1 MEKRIY
7 MKPLL
12 KSFLIEPMDF
22 LAASPNPKPSESKKN
37 SFSFSDNVTSG
48 DNDDTDPWEDLFS
61 FLLIISLASAKWFFD
76 PAESAS

>member
-22 LAASPNPKPSESKKN
+22 LAASPKPSESRKSSI
-37 SFSFSDNVTSG
+37 SFGDDVTSG
-48 DNDDTDPWEDLFS
+48 DNDDTDPWGEVDY
-61 FLLIISLASAKWFFD
+61 IR
-76 PAESAS
+76 

>member
-22 LAASPNPKPSESKKN
+22 LAASPNPEPSKPAKGSI
-37 SFSFSDNVTSG
+37 SFGDEVTSG
-48 DNDDTDPWEDLFS
+48 DNDEKSPWGEIDY
-61 FLLIISLASAKWFFD
+61 IR
-76 PAESAS
+76 

>member
-22 LAASPNPKPSESKKN
+22 LAASPNHNTSESAK
-37 SFSFSDNVTSG
+37 SSIGFSGDVTSG
-48 DNDDTDPWEDLFS
+48 DNDDTDEPWGDVNY
-61 FLLIISLASAKWFFD
+61 IR
-76 PAESAS
+76 

>member
-22 LAASPNPKPSESKKN
+22 LAASPNPWQSKPTIS
-37 SFSFSDNVTSG
+37 SFSFSDDVTSG
-48 DNDDTDPWEDLFS
+48 DNDDTAPWVDVNY
-61 FLLIISLASAKWFFD
+61 IR
-76 PAESAS
+76 

>member
-22 LAASPNPKPSESKKN
+22 LAASPNHNPSKPAKGSIN
-37 SFSFSDNVTSG
+37 LSDDVTSG
-48 DNDDTDPWEDLFS
+48 DNDEKSPWGEVGYTR
-61 FLLIISLASAKWFFD
+61 
-76 PAESAS
+76 

>member
-22 LAASPNPKPSESKKN
+22 LATSPNPEPSKPAKGSIN
-37 SFSFSDNVTSG
+37 LSDDVTSG
-48 DNDDTDPWEDLFS
+48 DNDATSPWGEVGY
-61 FLLIISLASAKWFFD
+61 IR
-76 PAESAS
+76 

>member
-22 LAASPNPKPSESKKN
+22 LAASPSESSN
-37 SFSFSDNVTSG
+37 STKSSFILGDDVTSG
-48 DNDDTDPWEDLFS
+48 DNDETDPWGGDVNY
-61 FLLIISLASAKWFFD
+61 IR
-76 PAESAS
+76 

>member
-22 LAASPNPKPSESKKN
+22 LAASPNPEQSKLTKS
-37 SFSFSDNVTSG
+37 SFIFSDDVTSG
-48 DNDDTDPWEDLFS
+48 DNDDTAPWVDVNY
-61 FLLIISLASAKWFFD
+61 IR
-76 PAESAS
+76 

>member
-22 LAASPNPKPSESKKN
+22 LAASPNPKPSESTKSSI
-37 SFSFSDNVTSG
+37 SFGDDVTSG
-48 DNDDTDPWEDLFS
+48 DNDEKSPWGE
-61 FLLIISLASAKWFFD
+61 FD
-76 PAESAS
+76 YIR

>member
-22 LAASPNPKPSESKKN
+22 LGSPDKPGGLS
-37 SFSFSDNVTSG
+37 
-48 DNDDTDPWEDLFS
+48 
-61 FLLIISLASAKWFFD
+61 I
-76 PAESAS
+76 

>member
-22 LAASPNPKPSESKKN
+22 LAASPNPEQSKLTK
-37 SFSFSDNVTSG
+37 SSISFSDDVTSG
-48 DNDDTDPWEDLFS
+48 DNDDTDPWEDVNY
-61 FLLIISLASAKWFFD
+61 IR
-76 PAESAS
+76 

>member
-22 LAASPNPKPSESKKN
+22 LAASPNPEPSKPAKGSI
-37 SFSFSDNVTSG
+37 SFSDDVTSG
-48 DNDDTDPWEDLFS
+48 DNDEKSPWGEVGY
-61 FLLIISLASAKWFFD
+61 IR
-76 PAESAS
+76 

>member
-22 LAASPNPKPSESKKN
+22 LAASPTPKPSKLTKS
-37 SFSFSDNVTSG
+37 SFILDDDVTSG
-48 DNDDTDPWEDLFS
+48 DNDKTDPWGGDVNY
-61 FLLIISLASAKWFFD
+61 IR
-76 PAESAS
+76 

>member
-22 LAASPNPKPSESKKN
+22 LAASPSEPSKPTSSI
-37 SFSFSDNVTSG
+37 SFGDDVTSG
-48 DNDDTDPWEDLFS
+48 DNDDTDPWEDGNY
-61 FLLIISLASAKWFFD
+61 IR
-76 PAESAS
+76 